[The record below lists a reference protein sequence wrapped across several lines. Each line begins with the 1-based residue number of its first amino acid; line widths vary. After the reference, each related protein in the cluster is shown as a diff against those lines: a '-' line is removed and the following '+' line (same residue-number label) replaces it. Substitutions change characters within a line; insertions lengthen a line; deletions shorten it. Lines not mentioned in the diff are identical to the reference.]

1 MKNQW
6 LLVALTVV
14 NLGLLTY
21 QLVRP
26 RFAFAQ
32 ETGPILRGRAL
43 EIVDER
49 GKVRAELRVFPAD
62 PKHKLPNGDPYPE
75 TVLLRLVDP
84 NGRPSVKLATDVR
97 GGGLYLGGA
106 EDPTMIQLGAQ
117 VAEARLKLVNKDRQE
132 RVIRP

>member
-1 MKNQW
+1 MKNPR
-6 LLVALTVV
+6 LLVALTVI

-75 TVLLRLVDP
+75 TVLLRLIDP
-84 NGRPSVKLATDVR
+84 NGRPSVKLATDER

-106 EDPTMIQLGAQ
+106 QDPTMVQLGAQ

>member
-1 MKNQW
+1 MKNQR
-6 LLVALTVV
+6 LLVALSVN
-14 NLGLLTY
+14 NLGLLTF
-21 QLVRP
+21 QVVRP
-26 RFAFAQ
+26 RLAFAQ

-75 TVLLRLVDP
+75 TVLLRLIDP

-106 EDPTMIQLGAQ
+106 EDPTMVQLGAEGT
-117 VAEARLKLVNKDRQE
+117 EARLSS
-132 RVIRP
+132 